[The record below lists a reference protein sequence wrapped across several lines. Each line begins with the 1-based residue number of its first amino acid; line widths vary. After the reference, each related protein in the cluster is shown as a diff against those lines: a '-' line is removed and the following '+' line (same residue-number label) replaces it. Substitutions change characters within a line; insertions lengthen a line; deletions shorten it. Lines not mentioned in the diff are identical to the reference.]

1 MTKHLGG
8 RLKTQETVVKT
19 QDEALG
25 QNKAS
30 MSAKVLECL
39 AQRAPPDPV
48 RLPEPCLAR
57 SGERGHRQ
65 KGRSRRA
72 HKHTSK
78 EARARAGRVGEPGGD
93 PRDATVT

>member
-39 AQRAPPDPV
+39 AQ
-48 RLPEPCLAR
+48 
-57 SGERGHRQ
+57 
-65 KGRSRRA
+65 
-72 HKHTSK
+72 
-78 EARARAGRVGEPGGD
+78 
-93 PRDATVT
+93 